1 MWSPSFSSSA
11 GFTEMRAVSDSP
23 FSHLSTLRDDNVL
36 RRLPFGI
43 GYRPRVLD
51 LGDHV
56 HTLNH
61 IPKYDVFAI

>member
-1 MWSPSFSSSA
+1 M
-11 GFTEMRAVSDSP
+11 GAVSESP

-56 HTLNH
+56 HTFNH
-61 IPKYDVFAI
+61 IAKDDVFAV

>member
-1 MWSPSFSSSA
+1 
-11 GFTEMRAVSDSP
+11 MRAVSDSP

-61 IPKYDVFAI
+61 IAKDDVFAV